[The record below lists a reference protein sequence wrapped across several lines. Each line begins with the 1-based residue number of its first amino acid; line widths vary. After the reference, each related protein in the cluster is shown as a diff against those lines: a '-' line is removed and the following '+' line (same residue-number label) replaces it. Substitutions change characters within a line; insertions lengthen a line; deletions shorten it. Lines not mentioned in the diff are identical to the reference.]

1 MTKKMTNP
9 RHQDWIIYKD
19 EVGNDVNWSMQHKD
33 YSGYMIEVWQSKNEN
48 EWVGQILTEQ
58 KLQWVT
64 GLIDDKEWLPAQ
76 VNPFDGPLE
85 IVKSEVIR
93 RGQYWASQD

>member
-1 MTKKMTNP
+1 MTEKMTSP

-19 EVGNDVNWSMQHKD
+19 DMGDHILWAMQHKN
-33 YSGYMIEVWQSKNEN
+33 YSGYMIEVWQSNG
-48 EWVGQILTEQ
+48 EWIGQILTEQ

-85 IVKSEVIR
+85 AVKAEVIR
-93 RGQYWASQD
+93 RGQYWASQE